1 MKSAHFILFIGLI
14 MTSVASV
21 AGYLWFN
28 PPQKSEKQT
37 IYRPD
42 FSLVDLNGK
51 VRNVSEWND
60 KILVVNFWAT
70 WCPPCIREIPLLVE
84 IQKDYAAIDLQV
96 IGIAVD
102 EHEAVQKFV
111 EENYINYPILE
122 GSGVIDISKRFGN
135 RLGALPFTAVVDRS
149 GNIVIRHI
157 GDLNLREV
165 KEKILPLLY

>member
-1 MKSAHFILFIGLI
+1 MKPAYFVLFAGLI
-14 MTSVASV
+14 MTSVACV

-28 PPQKSEKQT
+28 PPQKTAEQV

-42 FSLVDLNGK
+42 FSLTDLDGK
-51 VRNVSEWND
+51 MRNVSEWDN

-70 WCPPCIREIPLLVE
+70 WCPPCIQEMPLLVE
-84 IQKDYAAIDLQV
+84 IQQDYGEIGLQI

-102 EHEAVQKFV
+102 EHEAVKQFV

-122 GSGVIDISKRFGN
+122 GDDVIDISKSFGN
-135 RLGALPFTAVVDRS
+135 RLGVLPFTAVVDRN
-149 GNIVIRHI
+149 GNVVERHV

-165 KEKILPLLY
+165 KEKILSLL

>member
-1 MKSAHFILFIGLI
+1 MKPAHFVLFVGLI

-37 IYRPD
+37 TYRPD

-51 VRNVSEWND
+51 VRNVSEWDN

-70 WCPPCIREIPLLVE
+70 WCPPCIREIPLFVE
-84 IQKDYAAIDLQV
+84 IQKDYAAIGLQV

-102 EHEAVQKFV
+102 EHEAIQKFV

-122 GSGVIDISKRFGN
+122 GSDVINISKSFGN

-149 GNIVIRHI
+149 GNIVVRHV
-157 GDLNLREV
+157 GDLSLREV
-165 KEKILPLLY
+165 KEKILSLLY